1 MKLIQNS
8 KLEKLCVYFNN
19 NREDVLDR
27 CRIFIDET
35 INGVK
40 IVLVNFDY
48 NILILFFF
56 FIIFFY
62 KAFKN
67 LFNDQ
72 NKL

>member
-1 MKLIQNS
+1 MKLIQNP
-8 KLEKLCVYFNN
+8 KLEELCVYFNN
-19 NREDVLDR
+19 NREDAQDR

-40 IVLVNFDY
+40 IILGNFDY
-48 NILILFFF
+48 NILILLFF

-62 KAFKN
+62 KAFKK

-72 NKL
+72 KK